1 MCTWILGRLFRSF
14 KGNTEIS
21 IKLEMFISFEG
32 IEGSGKS
39 TLLENLKKYYLK
51 KELEVIF
58 TKEPGG
64 TELGKDIRGILL
76 NPESSI
82 SSEAELLL
90 LMADRIE
97 HVTTI
102 INPNLKKNKIIFCD
116 RYIDSTIAYQGKG
129 RNLSENKIK
138 ELIDILN
145 LPIPDLTI
153 LLDLPVED
161 GLLRANKRNELD
173 RFEKEDINFHK
184 SIRKSYLDL
193 QKKDPKRIFLFDSSI
208 SENKLFE
215 NVLNLIEK
223 KIHESH

>member
-1 MCTWILGRLFRSF
+1 
-14 KGNTEIS
+14 
-21 IKLEMFISFEG
+21 MFISFEG

-39 TLLENLKKYYLK
+39 TLLRNLQKYYLK
-51 KELEVIF
+51 KDLEILF

-64 TELGKDIRGILL
+64 TDLGKDIRDILL
-76 NPESSI
+76 NPTSLI

-97 HVTTI
+97 HVKTK

-129 RNLSENKIK
+129 RNLSEDKIK
-138 ELIDILN
+138 ELINILN
-145 LPIPDLTI
+145 LPIPNLTV
-153 LLDLPVED
+153 LLDLPVEV

-193 QKKDPKRIFLFDSSI
+193 QKKEPKRIFLFDSSI

-223 KIHESH
+223 KIHESN

>member
-1 MCTWILGRLFRSF
+1 
-14 KGNTEIS
+14 
-21 IKLEMFISFEG
+21 MFISFEG

-39 TLLENLKKYYLK
+39 TLLRNLQKYYLK
-51 KELEVIF
+51 KDLEILF

-64 TELGKDIRGILL
+64 TDLGKDIRDILL
-76 NPESSI
+76 NPTSLI

-97 HVTTI
+97 HVKTK

-129 RNLSENKIK
+129 RNLSEDKIK
-138 ELIDILN
+138 ELINILN
-145 LPIPDLTI
+145 LPIPNLTI
-153 LLDLPVED
+153 LLDLPVEV

-193 QKKDPKRIFLFDSSI
+193 QKKEPKRIFLFDSSI

-223 KIHESH
+223 KIHESN

>member
-1 MCTWILGRLFRSF
+1 
-14 KGNTEIS
+14 
-21 IKLEMFISFEG
+21 MFISFEG

-39 TLLENLKKYYLK
+39 TLLRNLQKYYLK
-51 KELEVIF
+51 KDLEVLF

-64 TELGKDIRGILL
+64 TDLGKDIRDILL
-76 NPESSI
+76 NPASLI
-82 SSEAELLL
+82 SPEAELLL

-97 HVTTI
+97 HIKTR

-129 RNLSENKIK
+129 RNLSEDKIK
-138 ELIDILN
+138 ELINILN

-193 QKKDPKRIFLFDSSI
+193 QKKEPKRIFLFDSSI

>member
-1 MCTWILGRLFRSF
+1 
-14 KGNTEIS
+14 
-21 IKLEMFISFEG
+21 MFISFEG

-97 HVTTI
+97 HVKTI

>member
-1 MCTWILGRLFRSF
+1 
-14 KGNTEIS
+14 
-21 IKLEMFISFEG
+21 MFISFEG

-215 NVLNLIEK
+215 NVLNFIEK

>member
-1 MCTWILGRLFRSF
+1 
-14 KGNTEIS
+14 
-21 IKLEMFISFEG
+21 MFISFEG

-51 KELEVIF
+51 KELEVLF

-76 NPESSI
+76 NPASLI

-116 RYIDSTIAYQGKG
+116 RYIDSTIAYQGRG
-129 RNLSENKIK
+129 RNLSEDKIK

-153 LLDLPVED
+153 LLDLSVED

-208 SENKLFE
+208 SENKLFK

-223 KIHESH
+223 KINESH

>member
-1 MCTWILGRLFRSF
+1 
-14 KGNTEIS
+14 
-21 IKLEMFISFEG
+21 MFISFEG

-51 KELEVIF
+51 KKLEVIF

-64 TELGKDIRGILL
+64 TEVGKDIRGILL
-76 NPESSI
+76 NPESSF

-129 RNLSENKIK
+129 RNLLS
-138 ELIDILN
+138 LIHI
-145 LPIPDLTI
+145 
-153 LLDLPVED
+153 
-161 GLLRANKRNELD
+161 
-173 RFEKEDINFHK
+173 
-184 SIRKSYLDL
+184 
-193 QKKDPKRIFLFDSSI
+193 
-208 SENKLFE
+208 
-215 NVLNLIEK
+215 
-223 KIHESH
+223 

>member
-1 MCTWILGRLFRSF
+1 
-14 KGNTEIS
+14 
-21 IKLEMFISFEG
+21 MFISFEG

-39 TLLENLKKYYLK
+39 TLLRNLQKYYLK
-51 KELEVIF
+51 KDLEVLF

-64 TELGKDIRGILL
+64 TDLGKDIRDILL
-76 NPESSI
+76 NPASLI

-97 HVTTI
+97 HVKTR

-116 RYIDSTIAYQGKG
+116 RYIDSSIAYQGKG

-138 ELIDILN
+138 ELINILN

-153 LLDLPVED
+153 LLDLPVEN

-193 QKKDPKRIFLFDSSI
+193 QKKEPKRIFLFDSSI

-223 KIHESH
+223 KIHESN

>member
-1 MCTWILGRLFRSF
+1 
-14 KGNTEIS
+14 
-21 IKLEMFISFEG
+21 MFISFEG

-51 KELEVIF
+51 KELEVLF

-76 NPESSI
+76 NPTSLI

-116 RYIDSTIAYQGKG
+116 RYIDSTIAYQGRG
-129 RNLSENKIK
+129 RNLSEDKIK

-193 QKKDPKRIFLFDSSI
+193 QKKDPKRIFLFDSLI
-208 SENKLFE
+208 PEKKLFQ
-215 NVLNLIEK
+215 NVLCLIEK
-223 KIHESH
+223 KIYESN

>member
-1 MCTWILGRLFRSF
+1 
-14 KGNTEIS
+14 
-21 IKLEMFISFEG
+21 MFISFEG

-51 KELEVIF
+51 KELEVLF

-76 NPESSI
+76 NPASLI

-129 RNLSENKIK
+129 RNLSEDKIK

-208 SENKLFE
+208 SENKLFK

-223 KIHESH
+223 KINESH

>member
-1 MCTWILGRLFRSF
+1 
-14 KGNTEIS
+14 
-21 IKLEMFISFEG
+21 MFISFEG

-76 NPESSI
+76 NPESLI

-129 RNLSENKIK
+129 RNLSEDKIK

-193 QKKDPKRIFLFDSSI
+193 QKKDPKSIFLFYSSI
-208 SENKLFE
+208 SENKLFK

>member
-1 MCTWILGRLFRSF
+1 
-14 KGNTEIS
+14 
-21 IKLEMFISFEG
+21 MFISFEG

-39 TLLENLKKYYLK
+39 SLLENLKKYYLK

-64 TELGKDIRGILL
+64 TELGKEIRGILL

-97 HVTTI
+97 HVTTK

-129 RNLSENKIK
+129 RNLSEDKIK

>member
-1 MCTWILGRLFRSF
+1 
-14 KGNTEIS
+14 
-21 IKLEMFISFEG
+21 MFISFEG

-39 TLLENLKKYYLK
+39 TLLRNLQKYYLK
-51 KELEVIF
+51 KDLEILF

-64 TELGKDIRGILL
+64 TDLGKDIRDILL
-76 NPESSI
+76 NPTSLI

-97 HVTTI
+97 HVTTK

>member
-1 MCTWILGRLFRSF
+1 
-14 KGNTEIS
+14 
-21 IKLEMFISFEG
+21 MFISFEG

-215 NVLNLIEK
+215 NVINLIEN

>member
-1 MCTWILGRLFRSF
+1 
-14 KGNTEIS
+14 
-21 IKLEMFISFEG
+21 MFISFEG

-76 NPESSI
+76 NPESSF

-138 ELIDILN
+138 ELIEILN